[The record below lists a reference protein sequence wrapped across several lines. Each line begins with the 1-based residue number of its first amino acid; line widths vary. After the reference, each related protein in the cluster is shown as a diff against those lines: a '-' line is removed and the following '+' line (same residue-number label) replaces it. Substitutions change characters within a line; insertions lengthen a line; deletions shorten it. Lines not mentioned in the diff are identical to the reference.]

1 MRTILTIVGVYL
13 LIRVATRF
21 FSVYK
26 VVQTAKKEM
35 RNHQEAANK
44 AYEAQNDTKQSNDEL
59 GEYVDFEEIPDK

>member
-1 MRTILTIVGVYL
+1 MRTILTIIGVYL

-35 RNHQEAANK
+35 RNQHEAASK
-44 AYEAQNDTKQSNDEL
+44 TYHAQNDIKQSNDEL
-59 GEYVDFEEIPDK
+59 GEYVDFEEISDK